1 MFILKFEE
9 IKYLLDKNNGLLT
22 TKEAEDYGIYRG
34 SIKYLSDKGE
44 LEKVS
49 RGVYV
54 LPGIFEDEFFI
65 IQNRY
70 KKGIFSLET
79 ALYLHDLTDKT
90 PNNFNLTFPKG
101 YNLTNPKSQGLNCKG
116 IKKELYELGVT
127 EVQTPG
133 GCKVRAYNKERTL
146 IDIIRP
152 VNKVDVQ
159 IVSHAYRTY
168 MNSKEKNIPLLS
180 SYAEKLGVKDKLK
193 SYLEVLL

>member
-1 MFILKFEE
+1 MIRWCLE
-9 IKYLLDKNNGLLT
+9 IKYLFDKNNDLLT
-22 TKEAEDYGIYRG
+22 TKEAKDYGIYRG

-79 ALYLHDLTDKT
+79 ALYLHDLIDRT

-101 YNLTNPKSQGLNCKG
+101 YNLTSPKSQGLKLQYFGYLPFEENEG
-116 IKKELYELGVT
+116 NWNVIK
-127 EVQTPG
+127 
-133 GCKVRAYNKERTL
+133 
-146 IDIIRP
+146 
-152 VNKVDVQ
+152 
-159 IVSHAYRTY
+159 
-168 MNSKEKNIPLLS
+168 
-180 SYAEKLGVKDKLK
+180 
-193 SYLEVLL
+193 